1 MLKYE
6 ELKAKDL
13 IKQAI
18 ILEPNQTLYDV
29 RSTMIRYNI
38 SRVVIAK
45 DNKPLGII
53 TEKDIARF
61 LYTAVPNRRLNEVS
75 VNEIT
80 SKDLIKVEQ
89 QTNLDICG
97 RTMLEKKI
105 SSIVV
110 VDNEGVLKGIITK
123 SDMVEAYAR
132 HYPSKLKVYQYMT
145 KKVITV
151 APDENLHMILLF
163 MNDNQI
169 SRVIV
174 TRDHKPIG
182 IVTGHDLLPVSIL
195 FGTGV
200 PGGYWTSQEELVA
213 RRRAQRF
220 IPAGIKAIFLARDM
234 MKYDPITIAK
244 DDDLTEAS
252 QIMVNHRI
260 SGLPVVE
267 SNSGTLAG
275 IITKTDIVKGIA
287 SYSK

>member
-1 MLKYE
+1 M
-6 ELKAKDL
+6 
-13 IKQAI
+13 
-18 ILEPNQTLYDV
+18 
-29 RSTMIRYNI
+29 M
-38 SRVVIAK
+38 
-45 DNKPLGII
+45 NKG
-53 TEKDIARF
+53 
-61 LYTAVPNRRLNEVS
+61 
-75 VNEIT
+75 
-80 SKDLIKVEQ
+80 LIKVGE
-89 QTNLDICG
+89 QTNLYICA
-97 RTMLEKKI
+97 TMMLEKEI
-105 SSIVV
+105 SSLVV
-110 VDNEGVLKGIITK
+110 VDNEVVLKGLITK

-132 HYPSKLKVYQYMT
+132 HYPSNLKVDQYMT

-151 APDENLHMILLF
+151 EPDENLHMIVLL
-163 MNDNQI
+163 MSDNQI

-195 FGTGV
+195 FGTGA
-200 PGGYWTSQEELVA
+200 PGGYWKSQEELVA

-244 DDDLTEAS
+244 DDDLTEAA

-267 SNSGTLAG
+267 SNSGTLEG

-287 SYSK
+287 SYSQ